1 MLWIELQAKRHIAE
15 VTKAAAVFSMRVKTR
30 KEKETAQKEKRII
43 PRYPQKNWDHSTF
56 PKIHIAKGTVIVRKV
71 AARQTQKTDRIAETE
86 ISKVE

>member
-43 PRYPQKNWDHSTF
+43 PRYPQKN
-56 PKIHIAKGTVIVRKV
+56 
-71 AARQTQKTDRIAETE
+71 
-86 ISKVE
+86 